1 VNSFAADE
9 LWVLKNSA
17 AISKLKLGLKV
28 PIDIGVMSY
37 SIWLIYNV
45 AKYIQMHTDLIT
57 SMREIIAEI
66 ELLTIET
73 ITFGYHDFRGLKGM
87 Q

>member
-1 VNSFAADE
+1 VKSFAADE

-28 PIDIGVMSY
+28 LIDIGAMNHSRW
-37 SIWLIYNV
+37 SIYNV

-73 ITFGYHDFRGLKGM
+73 ITFGYHGFSSLKGM
-87 Q
+87 